1 MPVPGPRPAAPT
13 VAIKLRGTNLQP
25 AEVEDTQYYM
35 NPWGFYDMHG
45 SAAEGVQDYYGPYT
59 TELQGPATGTERVLR
74 GGGLTLSAAETR
86 SAARASFVA
95 NARLS
100 TFGLRI
106 VQRIRE
112 ID

>member
-1 MPVPGPRPAAPT
+1 MPAVVSELVTHSVGT
-13 VAIKLRGTNLQP
+13 KLP
-25 AEVEDTQYYM
+25 

-45 SAAEGVQDYYGPYT
+45 SAAEWVQDYYGPYT

-74 GGGLTLSAAETR
+74 GGGITLSAAETR